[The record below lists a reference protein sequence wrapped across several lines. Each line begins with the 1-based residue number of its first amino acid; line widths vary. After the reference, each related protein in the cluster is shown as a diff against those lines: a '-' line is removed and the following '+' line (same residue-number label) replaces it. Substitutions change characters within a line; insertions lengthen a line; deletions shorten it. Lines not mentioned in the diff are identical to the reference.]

1 MLKIFVFSDFCL
13 SLRRALWY
21 YSPAISASYGDY
33 MIHVKD
39 HKQYDMF
46 NPFAHL
52 GPKRLALLESSWA
65 HLFRDEILHNLPAEK
80 LFQLYSECHG
90 RRTKELYAMLGIVLL
105 QQQQDLTDDETVNQ
119 VAFNIMWQYALNI
132 TDPSDVSSYV
142 SPRTLWTMRDIVAKL
157 GLEQSLFENVTGA
170 LTKLFELDP
179 SKQRLDSI
187 HIFSNMAH
195 LGRIRLFVRTI
206 RKFLVNLRRHHA
218 DLYQSLGDVA
228 VRYEEKNDGRFAVK
242 PTESARKLQEV
253 GDDCFLLVE
262 RFKDHGAVAAM
273 DSYKLLCR
281 LFTEQCVLEKTDA
294 ANAVVIKANKD
305 VSSDSLQNPSDP
317 DAGYCGHK
325 GKGYQMQMMETWSQ
339 DKSQPD
345 LITHVKVEP
354 AHESDANALLPAIED
369 AAERELAPNQLLADS
384 LYGSDDNVEK
394 AKELEV
400 EVVSP
405 TMGTQSQAIGL
416 ADFAFSE
423 SDEIFA
429 CPEGQKPERTK
440 TGKNGGRIVHFD
452 KTICDKCPR
461 QSDCPVKR
469 EKRRSTISYDAKS
482 LRLARRRKH
491 ENTEAFR
498 EVYRYRAGA
507 EGTMS
512 DLDRITGIKRLRVR
526 GMPQVRLAA
535 VLKATGL
542 NILRAVAFKNR
553 LRGAEKRKV
562 RPNDSPKG
570 RSSDVKE
577 RLIRLWD
584 HLRELSVAFCTD
596 GRRNNHFASQA
607 A

>member
-1 MLKIFVFSDFCL
+1 
-13 SLRRALWY
+13 
-21 YSPAISASYGDY
+21 

-65 HLFRDEILHNLPAEK
+65 HLFREEILHNLPAEK
-80 LFQLYSECHG
+80 LFHRYSEHYG

-142 SPRTLWTMRDIVAKL
+142 SPRTLWTMRDIVAEL
-157 GLEQSLFENVTGA
+157 GLEQTLFKNVTGA

-206 RKFLVNLRRHHA
+206 RKFLTNLKRHHA
-218 DLYQSLGDVA
+218 DLYQSLGEVA

-242 PTESARKLQEV
+242 PTESAHKLQEV
-253 GDDCFLLVE
+253 GNDCFVLVE
-262 RFKDHGAVAAM
+262 QFKDHEAIVSM
-273 DSYKLLCR
+273 TSYQLLAR
-281 LFTEQCVLEKTDA
+281 LFTEQCVVEKTDSA
-294 ANAVVIKANKD
+294 TSVVIKPNKE
-305 VSSDSLQNPSDP
+305 VPSDSLQNPSDP

-325 GKGYQMQMMETWSQ
+325 GKGYQMQVMESWSP
-339 DKSQPD
+339 DKSQPN
-345 LITHVKVEP
+345 LISHVKVEA
-354 AHESDANALLPAIED
+354 AHESDSNALLPAIEE
-369 AAERELAPNQLLADS
+369 AAQRELAPEQLLADS

-394 AKELEV
+394 AKELGV

-405 TMGTQSQAIGL
+405 TMGTQSQAISL
-416 ADFAFSE
+416 ADFTFSD
-423 SDEIFA
+423 SDEIIA
-429 CPEGQKPERTK
+429 CPEGQKPQRTK
-440 TGKNGGRIVHFD
+440 TGKHGGKIVHFD
-452 KTICDKCPR
+452 KAACDLCPR

-469 EKRRSTISYDAKS
+469 VKQSITMAYDAKA
-482 LRLARRRKH
+482 LRLARRRAK
-491 ENTEAFR
+491 EKTAAFR
-498 EVYRYRAGA
+498 EVYRFRAGA

-512 DLDRITGIKRLRVR
+512 DLDRITGIKHLRVR

-542 NILRAVAFKNR
+542 NVLRAVAFKNR
-553 LRGAEKRKV
+553 LRRAEKQKMRSNHS
-562 RPNDSPKG
+562 PNG
-570 RSSDVKE
+570 LVGVVKE
-577 RLIRLWD
+577 RFQQLLD
-584 HLRELSVAFCTD
+584 CLGKLSGAFSPGNYQIDRFVA
-596 GRRNNHFASQA
+596 QA